1 MFDDMITDIVANN
14 KLIPIVTEMIL
25 VGRKLNISLD
35 FVSKS
40 NLKVSKTVTSN
51 ATHYF
56 IMTIPNKR
64 EQQQTASN
72 DLSGNKFTI

>member
-1 MFDDMITDIVANN
+1 MIADIVGNN
-14 KLIPIVTEMIL
+14 KLIPIVTELIL
-25 VGRKLNISLD
+25 VGRKLNISLA

-40 NLKVSKTVTSN
+40 NLKVPKTIASN

-64 EQQQTASN
+64 ELQQTASN
-72 DLSGNKFTI
+72 DLSGNKFKI

>member
-1 MFDDMITDIVANN
+1 MITDIVANN
-14 KLIPIVTEMIL
+14 KLIPIDTEMIL

-40 NLKVSKTVTSN
+40 IWKVPKTVTSN

-64 EQQQTASN
+64 ELQQTASN
-72 DLSGNKFTI
+72 DLSGNKFKF